1 MAELKEKVA
10 NVKLED
16 HDIKELNDKFEKL
29 KRRNLESM
37 QKRIDKIES
46 TMAKS
51 VKVNTP
57 QLLDRINKIAASYE
71 KFQVRIKEAKKM
83 AEIKKK
89 QRILLKQIRF

>member
-1 MAELKEKVA
+1 M
-10 NVKLED
+10 KLED